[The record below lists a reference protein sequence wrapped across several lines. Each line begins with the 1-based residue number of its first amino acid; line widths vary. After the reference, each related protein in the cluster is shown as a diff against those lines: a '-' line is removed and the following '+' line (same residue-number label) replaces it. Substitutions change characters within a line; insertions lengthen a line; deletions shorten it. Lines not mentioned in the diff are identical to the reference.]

1 MKKSTTLMII
11 LIYLASIV
19 VIGFF
24 GMKIKVYQPTKYI
37 KSIEMSV
44 EAEDKRMFTFESR
57 GQDENGNHKY
67 DLIIHY
73 DYALTDGEG
82 DKYLPLSLIP
92 YVTYQTGDVNT
103 TEGSIKYVLPDDTKN
118 LVEQGIISL
127 SDKGQFVCYKKTLQI
142 FRIYVKPTEPSGSG
156 TDAEIRVII
165 E

>member
-24 GMKIKVYQPTKYI
+24 GMKIKVYQPTNYI

-44 EAEDKRMFTFESR
+44 EAEDKKMFTFVSK
-57 GQDENGNHKY
+57 GQDSDGNHKY
-67 DLIIHY
+67 DLILHF
-73 DYALTDGEG
+73 DYALSNEDGE
-82 DKYLPLSLIP
+82 KYLPLSLIP

-103 TEGSIKYVLPDDTKN
+103 KEGSIKYVLPDDTKN
-118 LVEQGIISL
+118 LVTQGIISL
-127 SDKGQFVCYKKTLQI
+127 SDKGQFMCYKKTLQI